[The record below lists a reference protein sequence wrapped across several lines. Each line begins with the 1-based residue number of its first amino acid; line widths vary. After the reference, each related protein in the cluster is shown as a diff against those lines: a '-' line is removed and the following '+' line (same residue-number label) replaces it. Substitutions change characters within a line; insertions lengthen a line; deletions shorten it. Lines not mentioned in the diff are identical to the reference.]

1 MLTPL
6 NPLKMKTNNIRRSK
20 PERDFTVIPNEPLQ
34 DDALSWGARGL
45 LSFLL
50 SMPVTWEVNVKD
62 LAKRSKKNGRDATQ
76 GFLKELIDANYVLRE
91 QVRLRGRFLGYN
103 YVVYDLKQPQPEKP
117 DTEIQDTDAPQPEKP
132 YPENPYPEKPYPENP
147 QQERTH
153 RERTQ
158 ISKKTQRENLSDSKE
173 SDAPSTEIKKNEK
186 PLGGQMMDV
195 WAEKYTKEIGDEPR
209 PNRLTKDWVAVAEF
223 TKAITPKL
231 KPGETPLEKWVS
243 FLDKAWGLNDNWVI
257 THFEPAALWSMYDQ
271 INAALF
277 VKRQGGSPTPIKRD
291 SNGPAKTS
299 GIRKP
304 FKQS

>member
-1 MLTPL
+1 
-6 NPLKMKTNNIRRSK
+6 MKTNNIRRSK

-34 DDALSWGARGL
+34 DDSLSWGARGL

-76 GFLKELIDANYVLRE
+76 NFLTELIEASFVVRE
-91 QVRLRGRFLGYN
+91 QVRLKGRFLGYN
-103 YVVYDLKQPQPEKP
+103 YIVYDLKQPNTEKP
-117 DTEIQDTDAPQPEKP
+117 DTVNQETDAPNTENPDTEKP
-132 YPENPYPEKPYPENP
+132 DTRKPYTENP

-158 ISKKTQRENLSDSKE
+158 SNKKTQKENLSDSLE
-173 SDAPSTEIKKNEK
+173 SDAPSIGFEKNDK
-186 PLGGQMMDV
+186 PLSGQMMDV
-195 WAEKYTKEIGDEPR
+195 WAEKYTKEIGEEPR
-209 PNRLTKDWVAVAEF
+209 PKRPQKDWVAVAEF
-223 TKAITPKL
+223 AKSIAPKL
-231 KPGETPLEKWVS
+231 KAGETPLEKWIS
-243 FLDKAWGLNDNWVI
+243 FLDKAWGLDDNWVI
-257 THFEPAALWSMYDQ
+257 AHFEPSALWSMYDQ

-277 VKRQGGSPTPIKRD
+277 AKRKGGSPTPIKRD

-304 FKQS
+304 FKQC